1 MKEVNSK
8 GKLVNKLLPK
18 HLNLSNM
25 NIFDQ
30 KTIAEYLNKYFVNVG
45 TKLSFE
51 IPQSPRSSEIYVKGS
66 DSSLEEVP
74 LSDGETKKSIFFP
87 GFGEINYDIV
97 NQNFN
102 FLLAPLKFIFDL
114 SLKSGTFPEKMK
126 ITQFT
131 PVFKSGYT
139 SIMINYRSISL
150 LPCLSKMLERIMY
163 NRLYK
168 YLIDIFFY
176 YTAINLDFKRD
187 TLQGMQFFSW
197 LNK

>member
-1 MKEVNSK
+1 
-8 GKLVNKLLPK
+8 
-18 HLNLSNM
+18 M
-25 NIFDQ
+25 NILLTLERNYHL
-30 KTIAEYLNKYFVNVG
+30 KYLNRQDHLRFMLKDLTALWKRYPYLME
-45 TKLSFE
+45 K
-51 IPQSPRSSEIYVKGS
+51 Q
-66 DSSLEEVP
+66 
-74 LSDGETKKSIFFP
+74 KKVCFFP

-97 NQNFN
+97 NQIFN

-131 PVFKSGYT
+131 PVFISGYT

-168 YLIDIFFY
+168 YLTDIFFY
-176 YTAINLDFKRD
+176 YTVINLDFKRD